1 MDTIYRLLL
10 LKALTT
16 VSNEN
21 KNIQNKE
28 NKKNKKVRFGD
39 NTIYIIENYSEET

>member
-16 VSNEN
+16 ISNEN
-21 KNIQNKE
+21 KNIQNK
-28 NKKNKKVRFGD
+28 KNKKVRFGN
-39 NTIYIIENYSEET
+39 NTIYIIENYR